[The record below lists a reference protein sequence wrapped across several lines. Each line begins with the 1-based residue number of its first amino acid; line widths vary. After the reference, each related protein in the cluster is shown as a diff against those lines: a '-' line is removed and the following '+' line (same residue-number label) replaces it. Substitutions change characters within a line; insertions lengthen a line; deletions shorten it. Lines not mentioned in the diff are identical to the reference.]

1 MSMKTKNIIIMALA
15 AILLTACKDKTY
27 KPPTL
32 DAMRSADKAR
42 AAWAREADGHLVT
55 KEAQMNIS
63 PTDSIAEDSVS
74 TSYSNDTN
82 KSSDVSNPHSPIN
95 ETEE

>member
-1 MSMKTKNIIIMALA
+1 MKTKNIVIIALA
-15 AILLTACKDKTY
+15 AALLTACKDKTY

-42 AAWAREADGHLVT
+42 AAWAIEADGHSVIMET
-55 KEAQMNIS
+55 QMNAN
-63 PTDSIAEDSVS
+63 PTDSIVEDSVS
-74 TSYSNDTN
+74 TSYSRDTN
-82 KSSDVSNPHSPIN
+82 KSSDVGNPHSSIN